1 MLGFNLVLLFLR
13 FLFLY
18 YYCSDFGFR
27 FFFLNLS
34 YCLWSVSNAWDD

>member
-27 FFFLNLS
+27 FFFKPVLLP
-34 YCLWSVSNAWDD
+34 LVGF

>member
-27 FFFLNLS
+27 FFLNLS
-34 YCLWSVSNAWDD
+34 YCLWSVSNTWDD